1 MKKWLALIL
10 TLALVLAMTPA
21 TLAEEAGRNFYDYHD
36 YSQFPLGDGSEG
48 AENTIS
54 IAVRSDPT
62 YSSDAWSTWFWPW
75 MKQASGLN
83 FDIEQVLSTAIGDKK
98 SLMFVADDL
107 PDVMIGFGF
116 STSELVKY
124 GQVEGQLLAF
134 NDYITPEIMPYLSQW
149 FKDYP
154 EYAALCT
161 APDGKIYSLPC
172 FIAYQPGSSERFFW
186 NKTWLEE
193 VNKEIPQTLDE
204 FLDVLYAMKAA
215 RPDSYPL
222 GGGANGDDP
231 RSYILN
237 AMGYLQT
244 YKSDKGYDIALRD
257 GELVIPGG
265 DKLYYEYLKIM
276 HQLYVDEII
285 NPSFFSM
292 EKTAIDAMIA
302 EDQVGAIPIYAYLAT
317 PEVEKF
323 QQWTSGYP
331 LTSEWNDTK
340 QWLKASSL
348 NVGGCV
354 VSATCKDPEKVCRW
368 LDFFFG
374 DLGHLYQWNGPAANN
389 DDCMGLTKGYVIDP
403 ETGASSYVDVTD
415 GTYESNL
422 VRNYAQMMGF
432 FNVFGARGHALGNPD
447 KTELNIMQEFYGAE
461 MTEST
466 FNMENGDQHYR
477 YSMLQ
482 AMTPYETG
490 DFPYIIYFDDA
501 TNTILSDLASVIRPY
516 IETETAKFITGVR
529 DLSEF
534 DAYLEELKSL
544 DFETYLGYYQEAYA
558 SYKAAQ

>member
-1 MKKWLALIL
+1 MKRMLS
-10 TLALVLAMTPA
+10 LALVLAMLLTFGA
-21 TLAEEAGRNFYDYHD
+21 AFAEEGGNYYDYHD
-36 YSQFPLGDGSEG
+36 YSQFPLGDGSTSD
-48 AENTIS
+48 ANTIS
-54 IAVRSDPT
+54 IAVRADPT
-62 YSSDAWSTWFWPW
+62 YSNKPEDTWFWPW
-75 MKQASGLN
+75 MTQASGLN
-83 FDIEQVLSTAIGDKK
+83 FEIEQVLSTAISDKK
-98 SLMFVADDL
+98 NLMFVSGDI

-116 STSELVKY
+116 STSQLVKY
-124 GQVEGQLLAF
+124 GQTEGQLLAL
-134 NDYITPEIMPYLSQW
+134 NDYITPEIMPYLYQW
-149 FKDYP
+149 FQDYP

-161 APDGKIYSLPC
+161 APDGNIYSFPC
-172 FIAYQPGSSERFFW
+172 IMAYNPGNSERFFW
-186 NKTWLEE
+186 NTTWLEE
-193 VNKEIPQTLDE
+193 AGKEIPNTLDE
-204 FLDVLYAMKAA
+204 FIDVLYAMKEA

-237 AMGYLQT
+237 AMGYLAPM
-244 YKSDKGYDIALRD
+244 SNNDKGYNVAVRD
-257 GELVIPGG
+257 GEMVIPGA
-265 DKLYYEYLKIM
+265 DELYEEFLKIM

-292 EKTAIDAMIA
+292 EKTAIDAMVA
-302 EDQVGAIPIYAYLAT
+302 EDKTGAIPIYSYLAT
-317 PEVEKF
+317 PEAEKF

-340 QWLKASSL
+340 QWLLASTM

-354 VSATCKDPEKVCRW
+354 VSADCENPELVCRW
-368 LDFFFG
+368 IDFFFG

-389 DDCMGLTKGYVIDP
+389 DDCMGLTGGYVIG
-403 ETGASSYVDVTD
+403 ENGASTYVDVTN

-461 MTEST
+461 QTERT
-466 FNMENGDQHYR
+466 WDMNNGDQHYR

-482 AMTPYETG
+482 AITPYEVG
-490 DFPYIIYFDDA
+490 GYPYIIYFDDE
-501 TNTILSDLASVIRPY
+501 TNNILSDLSSVINPY

-534 DAYLEELKSL
+534 DSYLEELKAL
-544 DFETYLGYYQEAYA
+544 DIESYLGYYQEAYA
-558 SYKAAQ
+558 AFLAA